1 VIGDRIVFS
10 WMTKGLLLLLAAAL
24 LACEPPQR
32 SHERTPGDLSA
43 LRGRTD
49 LNVVFVLVDTLR
61 ADRLGVYGYDRE
73 TSPHLDAL
81 AGRGVRFENV
91 ESQSSWT
98 KSSMASLWT
107 GRYPR
112 RTGVLRAYHALPQ
125 GAIVPAEILR
135 RAGYRTGGV
144 VRNDWLYAMFGFDQ
158 GFDTYQ
164 RPTEIRPVAASH
176 HNPASERH
184 ETTDIDAT
192 DLAVAFIKQHRDRRF
207 LLYIHYMDAH
217 QYLFTDGTPTFGTEL
232 SDYYDS
238 SVHWTDHNI
247 GILVDTLARNGL
259 VESTIIVVASDHGE
273 AFMEHAVMGHSKDL
287 HREVAR
293 VPLIIALPGVVEGVV
308 VRQQVANIDIW
319 PTLLDVLGLPPLAG
333 ADGRSLVSLVLAA
346 ASGDEPDELS
356 ERSVF
361 AELDKRWAGPP
372 DQEPIAVTSVVYGG
386 YRLIRRETHPGR
398 PLLYD
403 LSVDPGEQR
412 NIATVEPARVA
423 ELDAKIDELFSR
435 PAATLGDVPVVDLDE
450 MKKIRLR
457 RLGYV
462 VE

>member
-1 VIGDRIVFS
+1 VFA
-10 WMTKGLLLLLAAAL
+10 WVTKRLLLLLAAAL

-32 SHERTPGDLSA
+32 SHEPKPGDLSA
-43 LRGRTD
+43 LRARTD

-61 ADRLGVYGYDRE
+61 ADRLGAYGYSRE

-107 GRYPR
+107 GRYPH

-135 RAGYRTGGV
+135 RAGFRTGGV
-144 VRNDWLYAMFGFDQ
+144 VRNDWIYAMFGFDQ
-158 GFDTYQ
+158 GFDTYE

-184 ETTDIDAT
+184 KTTDIDAT
-192 DLAVAFIKQHRDRRF
+192 DLAVAFIKQHQDRRF

-217 QYLFTDGTPTFGTEL
+217 QYLFSDATPTFGTEL

-238 SVHWTDHNI
+238 SVHWTDQNI
-247 GILVDTLARNGL
+247 GILIDALASNGL
-259 VESTIIVVASDHGE
+259 VDSTIIVVASDHGE
-273 AFMEHAVMGHSKDL
+273 AFMEHGVMGHSKDL

-293 VPLIIALPGVVEGVV
+293 VPLIIALPGAVEGVV

-319 PTLLDVLGLPPLAG
+319 PTLLDVLGLQPLAG
-333 ADGRSLVSLVLAA
+333 ADGRSLVSLILAA

-361 AELDKRWAGPP
+361 AELDKRWAGRS
-372 DQEPIAVTSVVYGG
+372 DQKPVALTSVVDGG
-386 YRLIRRETHPGR
+386 YRLIRRETHPGK

-403 LSVDPGEQR
+403 LSVDPDEQR
-412 NIATVEPARVA
+412 NIAAAEPARVA
-423 ELDAKIDELFSR
+423 ELEAKIDELLSR
-435 PAATLGDVPVVDLDE
+435 STATWINAPVVNLDE
-450 MKKIRLR
+450 IKKNQLR
-457 RLGYV
+457 NLGYT